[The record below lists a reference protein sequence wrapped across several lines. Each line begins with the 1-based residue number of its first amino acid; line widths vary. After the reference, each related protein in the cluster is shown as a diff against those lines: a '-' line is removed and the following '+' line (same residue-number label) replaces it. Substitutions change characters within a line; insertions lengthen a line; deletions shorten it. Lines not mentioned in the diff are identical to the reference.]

1 MKSNNSNQQA
11 AISRAVPQGILLN
24 IHKVQKLKQEQ
35 EETKEDDCNFDA
47 SKRDTVDSAT
57 HHTVGV
63 ETLSD
68 WIDDATHEKHWDDS
82 EKHMKYEIK
91 GTNPE
96 CDQKQESTD
105 EVTAFLLELNTLN
118 EKLLNRK
125 NDLKTRIRELTKEL
139 ELLKHSK
146 STPQA
151 ILDYIN
157 KQRGVREMIVRAL
170 TTGST
175 KFDPNTFHDDFPPL
189 ERNLDDNTHA
199 DELGANRRVQP
210 YEAVFVTQKTEGYR
224 KEKEKEE
231 KAQRER
237 KRDEK
242 YNLKQGSPDMYP
254 EYGYTPYYGKFDA
267 PIPGYYPQ
275 EVNAYNYPSRS
286 MYEYGEF
293 PLNMYENCED
303 YLYNKDE
310 ECIPHNLVPD
320 DKLYD
325 QRMLYPSQ
333 NPALAT
339 ADPSDLKDKI
349 PNKFSKEN
357 GNRELITKIQGEGI
371 PDFDDYLHNND
382 ELFKDG
388 QDNETNKIKKEV
400 EEESDLFDSFSQDGD
415 FNGKQNGMKAN
426 EIDWDLFDD
435 SLSHENALDLD
446 DPNFQ
451 DNSEEMN
458 GRLQEIN
465 KPNFPN
471 SSKGKKLTKIDNLN
485 ADYIHHS
492 DAMNMYM
499 DRPDLM
505 NAQAYGHSPYMIEP
519 LMNLPIQDERFY
531 PHSSHHP
538 IPLAYLNQENEI
550 PGYMRGNPNMDSMH
564 YYEHSKP
571 SQQGS
576 SKTDKTSNRCRKR
589 NKYKMLPTEIKF
601 KAVSMALKKGPKAA
615 AEIYWV
621 PLKSLK
627 RWMKVGCVRKK
638 GGGRKTKDPLMEKHL
653 YSWYIQKKTKGDI
666 VTAKMIKDKAIK
678 LTNCKDFIASKGWLD
693 KFKVRFGLEISKES
707 SKDGHK
713 RRYNVDSTRKRTA
726 SRSLYPENRESY
738 YQDGEDQY
746 QSFRRSINKSIK
758 QETNDAN
765 NTYLDEETSNITVR
779 PDNKP
784 YETKQ
789 NLNSIKN
796 EEGKSSKD
804 GKSNLIKNKTEVP
817 SIFSSTPLSNQFKT
831 QHRID
836 EPINNVINLPLCD
849 ADNSGDEFTNA

>member
-35 EETKEDDCNFDA
+35 EESKEDECNLEA

-68 WIDDATHEKHWDDS
+68 WIGDATHEKTWEES
-82 EKHMKYEIK
+82 EKQVKHEVT
-91 GTNPE
+91 GSHPE
-96 CDQKQESTD
+96 SDQNQESKD
-105 EVTAFLLELNTLN
+105 EVTAFLMELNTLN

-125 NDLKTRIRELTKEL
+125 NDVKTRIKELTKEL

-157 KQRGVREMIVRAL
+157 KQRGLREVIVRAL

-175 KFDPNTFHDDFPPL
+175 NFDLSALNNEFPPL
-189 ERNLDDNTHA
+189 EHNLDENTHA
-199 DELGANRRVQP
+199 DDLGATRGVQP

-231 KAQRER
+231 KALREK

-242 YNLKQGSPDMYP
+242 FRYKQASPDMYP
-254 EYGYTPYYGKFDA
+254 EYGYAPYYGKFDA

-286 MYEYGEF
+286 MYEYGDF

-303 YLYNKDE
+303 YLYNKEE

-320 DKLYD
+320 EKLYD

-333 NPALAT
+333 NPGLVT
-339 ADPSDLKDKI
+339 ADPSDLKDK
-349 PNKFSKEN
+349 NLNAFSKEN
-357 GNRELITKIQGEGI
+357 GSAELITKIQGERI
-371 PDFDDYLHNND
+371 PSFDDYLHNND
-382 ELFKDG
+382 ELFKDVHNN
-388 QDNETNKIKKEV
+388 DANKVKKEIND
-400 EEESDLFDSFSQDGD
+400 ESDLFDSFSQDGE
-415 FNGKQNGMKAN
+415 FNGKQSGIKAN
-426 EIDWDLFDD
+426 EIDRDLFDD
-435 SLSHENALDLD
+435 SLSHDNPLELD
-446 DPNFQ
+446 DNDFQ
-451 DNSEEMN
+451 DNNEESDPRGHEVSKSNHLNTSE
-458 GRLQEIN
+458 
-465 KPNFPN
+465 
-471 SSKGKKLTKIDNLN
+471 GKRMTKIDNIN

-499 DRPDLM
+499 DRPELM
-505 NAQAYGHSPYMIEP
+505 NAPAYGHSPYMMDP
-519 LMNLPIQDERFY
+519 LMNLPMQDDRY
-531 PHSSHHP
+531 YAHAPHHS
-538 IPLAYLNQENEI
+538 IPLAYLNQENEV
-550 PGYMRGNPNMDSMH
+550 PGYMRGSPNMDAIH
-564 YYEHSKP
+564 YYEQSKT
-571 SQQGS
+571 SQQGGN
-576 SKTDKTSNRCRKR
+576 KADKASNRSRKR

-601 KAVSMALKKGPKAA
+601 KAVSMALKKGAKAA
-615 AEIYWV
+615 AEYYCV

-653 YSWYIQKKTKGDI
+653 YQWYIQKKTKGDI
-666 VTAKMIKDKAIK
+666 VTAKMIKDKAIQ

-707 SKDGHK
+707 TKDGHK
-713 RRYNVDSTRKRTA
+713 RRYNMDSARKRNA
-726 SRSLYPENRESY
+726 SRTVYPENRESY
-738 YQDGEDQY
+738 YQDGEDNY
-746 QSFRRSINKSIK
+746 QSFRRKISKSIK
-758 QETNDAN
+758 QEINDTH
-765 NTYLDEETSNITVR
+765 NTYLDEETSNINVR
-779 PDNKP
+779 PENKLWDNK
-784 YETKQ
+784 Q
-789 NLNSIKN
+789 SLNSIKK
-796 EEGKSSKD
+796 EESKPSKD
-804 GKSNLIKNKTEVP
+804 GKTSLSKPKTEVP
-817 SIFSSTPLSNQFKT
+817 SIFSSTPLSNQFKV
-831 QHRID
+831 QRRID
-836 EPINNVINLPLCD
+836 EPINKVISLPLCD